1 MEFELVPT
9 VILLSVASALLVFC
23 GYMGQRPMNP
33 KRGPRMLPWRFFML
47 LLTVVVM
54 LLIVHVLNLLGFS
67 TGQQQPR
74 Y

>member
-23 GYMGQRPMNP
+23 GYMGQLPMNP